1 MAESSNKERRVDIK
15 TLENKIDNLSLTL
28 DKAIARWDKSA
39 DQIIINQIN
48 IAKMET
54 GQRAVCEDVDA
65 LETKV
70 NGWNSL
76 NSMGVV
82 IAGIVA
88 AFGAWLSGR

>member
-39 DQIIINQIN
+39 DQIIANQIN
-48 IAKMET
+48 IARIET

-65 LETKV
+65 LEMKV

-76 NSMGVV
+76 NSM
-82 IAGIVA
+82 
-88 AFGAWLSGR
+88 